1 VVRPRSTWMRA
12 RPWRRYDPGRPSID
26 EKELCPDQGRD
37 CSYLKDDCDPAGL
50 VDSGDT
56 MKGTRSSYDG
66 AVVPET
72 LRMLARRTPPT
83 VLLYHGFGEHPS
95 DVDVHD
101 LFLPPAALRKQLRVL
116 SRWYRPLDLTSYL
129 AGYTTGRW
137 PRRSVLVT
145 IDDGFRSTL
154 TEAAP
159 WFARYKVPAVLFVPG
174 GCIGGTS
181 TWIPEFPD
189 EPILDAGELRLMQQQ
204 GIEIGV
210 HGFDHS
216 NLLGMA
222 PEQLARNIVLAR
234 ELLADV
240 LGVDPTAY
248 AYPYGAFD
256 EKAVAALDL
265 AGYAVGFAVDQ
276 GGGRF
281 TIRRTVV
288 NSYDSTAIVLMKA
301 LPLWELAATLLAST
315 PRVRRAAARLAG
327 RRPFGA
333 TS

>member
-1 VVRPRSTWMRA
+1 
-12 RPWRRYDPGRPSID
+12 
-26 EKELCPDQGRD
+26 
-37 CSYLKDDCDPAGL
+37 
-50 VDSGDT
+50 
-56 MKGTRSSYDG
+56 
-66 AVVPET
+66 
-72 LRMLARRTPPT
+72 MLARRTPPT
-83 VLLYHGFGEHPS
+83 VLLYHGFGERPA

-101 LFLPPAALRKQLRVL
+101 LFLPLPSLQKQLRVL
-116 SRWYRPLDLTSYL
+116 SRWCRPLDLTSYL
-129 AGYTTGRW
+129 AGYATGRW

-159 WFARYKVPAVLFVPG
+159 WFARYQVPAVVFVPG

-181 TWIPEFPD
+181 TWLPESPD
-189 EPILDAGELRLMQQQ
+189 EPILDAEELRQLHQQ

-216 NLLGMA
+216 NLIGMA
-222 PEQLARNIVLAR
+222 PDQLARNVVLAR

-256 EKAVAALDL
+256 EKAVAALDV

-276 GGGRF
+276 GRAPF

-288 NSYDSTAIVLMKA
+288 NSYDSIAIVLIKA
-301 LPLWELAATLLAST
+301 LPLWELAATMLAST

-333 TS
+333 TP